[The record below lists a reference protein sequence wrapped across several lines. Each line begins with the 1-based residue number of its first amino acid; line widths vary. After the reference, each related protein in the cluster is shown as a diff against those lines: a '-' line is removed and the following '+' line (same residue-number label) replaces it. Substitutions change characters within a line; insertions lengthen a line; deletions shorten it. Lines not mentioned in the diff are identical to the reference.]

1 MHIHV
6 QRKRWSQSSNV
17 FKYCLQRH
25 FSRGTVPSLEASS
38 FQRNGCTGVS
48 DELENFVRRGKKSK
62 GGAKSSTELIARA
75 TASSIED
82 TAREF
87 VDGDL
92 ARVPSIAHAL
102 KLLVA
107 PPPPRWAAPETEFTL
122 QPWQEQ
128 FIDTLNTMSV
138 ARRILSVV
146 GAPGSRKT
154 TCSHYF
160 LRCSGRR
167 CLELW
172 RQ

>member
-1 MHIHV
+1 M
-6 QRKRWSQSSNV
+6 
-17 FKYCLQRH
+17 
-25 FSRGTVPSLEASS
+25 PSLEASS
-38 FQRNGCTGVS
+38 FRRNGCTGVT
-48 DELENFVRRGKKSK
+48 DGLGNFVRREKKSK

-102 KLLVA
+102 KLLVTH
-107 PPPPRWAAPETEFTL
+107 PPPRWEAPETKFTL

-128 FIDTLNTMSV
+128 FIDTLNTMQV

-154 TCSHYF
+154 TCSHYI

>member
-1 MHIHV
+1 MVAEFECI
-6 QRKRWSQSSNV
+6 QILSSTT
-17 FKYCLQRH
+17 LLTRH
-25 FSRGTVPSLEASS
+25 RAKFGIQLFR
-38 FQRNGCTGVS
+38 RNGCTGVS
-48 DELENFVRRGKKSK
+48 DQLGNFGRPGERSK
-62 GGAKSSTELIARA
+62 GGGTSRTEFIARA

-92 ARVPSIAHAL
+92 ARVPSIARVL
-102 KLLVA
+102 KLLVT

-122 QPWQEQ
+122 QAWQEQ
-128 FIDTLNTMSV
+128 FIDTFYTMPP
-138 ARRILSVV
+138 ARCILWVV

-154 TCSHYF
+154 TCSHDI
-160 LRCSGRR
+160 LRYSGRR